1 MSDDDLDLKPTGNEL
16 PADLFQLTVSQL
28 KKVAK
33 ANNVAV
39 SGTRK
44 ADIIFML
51 KEAGVTDANG
61 VDLKEEPKSSVVAD
75 DEKKSEAKSVKGGPD
90 IVISKIAVYSEKN
103 RFSSDFGRIE
113 KGYNIVSPAQK
124 DFWLKFPGV
133 REATPKEVAKYYG
146 VK

>member
-1 MSDDDLDLKPTGNEL
+1 MSIDDIDTKPSGNEL
-16 PADLFQLTVSQL
+16 PADLFKLTMAQL

-33 ANNVAV
+33 HHNVAV
-39 SGTRK
+39 VGTRK

-51 KEAGVTDANG
+51 NEAGIKDASG
-61 VDLKEEPKSSVVAD
+61 VSFDEEPSKPVV
-75 DEKKSEAKSVKGGPD
+75 EPKKEQVENVKGEQTT
-90 IVISKIAVYSEKN
+90 VITKIAVYSEKN
-103 RFSSDFGRIE
+103 RFNSEFGRLQ

-124 DFWLKFPGV
+124 EFWLKFAGV

>member
-1 MSDDDLDLKPTGNEL
+1 MSIDDIDTAPTGKEL
-16 PADLFQLTVSQL
+16 PADLFKLTVAEL

-33 ANNVAV
+33 HNNVSV

-51 KEAGVTDANG
+51 NEAGITNAEG
-61 VDLKEEPKSSVVAD
+61 VDFNDVVEPVV
-75 DEKKSEAKSVKGGPD
+75 EAKKERKTTVGEKPHIETG
-90 IVISKIAVYSEKN
+90 KIALYSEKN

-113 KGYNIVSPAQK
+113 KGYTIVTPAQK
-124 DFWLKFPGV
+124 DFWIRFPGV

>member
-1 MSDDDLDLKPTGNEL
+1 MSTDDIDTKPTGNEL
-16 PADLFQLTVSQL
+16 PADLFQLTISQL

-33 ANNVAV
+33 HHNVSV
-39 SGTRK
+39 VGTRK

-51 KEAGVTDANG
+51 NEAGIKSADGVTFD
-61 VDLKEEPKSSVVAD
+61 EEPSDMVV
-75 DEKKSEAKSVKGGPD
+75 EPKKEQPKNVKGEQ
-90 IVISKIAVYSEKN
+90 IIATTKIAVYSEKN
-103 RFSSDFGRIE
+103 RFSSEFGRIE
-113 KGYNIVSPAQK
+113 RGYNIVSPAQK

>member
-1 MSDDDLDLKPTGNEL
+1 MSDDDLFDKPNGTEL
-16 PADLFQLTVSQL
+16 PKELFGLSVSQL

-33 ANNVAV
+33 HHNVSV
-39 SGTRK
+39 VGTRK

-51 KEAGVTDANG
+51 NEAGITNAEG
-61 VDLKEEPKSSVVAD
+61 VDLDEPTAAEKNVKPKKESEENKK
-75 DEKKSEAKSVKGGPD
+75 EKQPILTG
-90 IVISKIAVYSEKN
+90 KIAIYSEKN
-103 RFSSDFGRIE
+103 RFNSDFGRIE
-113 KGYNIVSPAQK
+113 RGYTIVSPAQR